1 MPPKAIREALPRL
14 MCMVCQE
21 ARMRG
26 GEQLQASSSKA
37 YSSPRLA
44 G

>member
-14 MCMVCQE
+14 MCVCQE